1 MKAMIGKLFNKLG
14 YQIKRIPEPKVAT
27 SYDPYSD
34 IALQSGPV
42 IDLEKL
48 ALISESIPG
57 MISPR
62 SGQFLFALCYM
73 QELTGDVVE
82 IGSWQGRSTSFL
94 ARAVRHSSNGNFYA
108 VDHFKGNVGK
118 ENYYVVG
125 KEDLSDLEGNFLN
138 NMKRI
143 GLLDSVTLLN
153 MPNDEAEKQLKETR
167 IRFLFIDGDHTKEG
181 VEKDI
186 QLFFPRLIPG
196 AIVVFDDFSGHFPG
210 LIDAVDKLIA
220 GRKFSRVMSYHNTL
234 VLKIQE

>member
-1 MKAMIGKLFNKLG
+1 MPDQLESGKIIGIFHFMKAMIGKLFNKLG

-82 IGSWQGRSTSFL
+82 IGSWQGRST
-94 ARAVRHSSNGNFYA
+94 
-108 VDHFKGNVGK
+108 
-118 ENYYVVG
+118 
-125 KEDLSDLEGNFLN
+125 
-138 NMKRI
+138 
-143 GLLDSVTLLN
+143 
-153 MPNDEAEKQLKETR
+153 
-167 IRFLFIDGDHTKEG
+167 
-181 VEKDI
+181 
-186 QLFFPRLIPG
+186 
-196 AIVVFDDFSGHFPG
+196 
-210 LIDAVDKLIA
+210 
-220 GRKFSRVMSYHNTL
+220 
-234 VLKIQE
+234 